1 MLVMRAGEKKFS
13 VKITDVKNNSK
24 IIQKFFSIDD
34 ATEENDLKSIDLS
47 TEKVSV
53 RNKSVL
59 ICVHLKSKVT
69 N

>member
-59 ICVHLKSKVT
+59 ICVHLK
-69 N
+69 

>member
-1 MLVMRAGEKKFS
+1 MLMMRAGEKKFS

-53 RNKSVL
+53 RKLRNKSV
-59 ICVHLKSKVT
+59 VST
-69 N
+69 S

>member
-1 MLVMRAGEKKFS
+1 MLMMRAGEKKFS

-34 ATEENDLKSIDLS
+34 ATEENDVKNIDLS
-47 TEKVSV
+47 TEKVNHKCLGLYPP
-53 RNKSVL
+53 R
-59 ICVHLKSKVT
+59 VT

>member
-1 MLVMRAGEKKFS
+1 MLMMRAGEKKFS

>member
-1 MLVMRAGEKKFS
+1 MLMMRAGEKKFS

-59 ICVHLKSKVT
+59 ICVHLK
-69 N
+69 